1 MSSSSSSISLVSEMS
16 SKTHSTMSIE
26 SSLNDSSNEQS
37 KMSVS
42 TPELDIDIDS
52 NRSNWSWKND
62 SWLEKIIKLKAFLSF
77 N

>member
-1 MSSSSSSISLVSEMS
+1 MSSSSSSISLVSETS

-42 TPELDIDIDS
+42 TPELE
-52 NRSNWSWKND
+52 KNKNKKY
-62 SWLEKIIKLKAFLSF
+62 LILIF
-77 N
+77 